1 MLIQIPVENAVKHA
15 LRDKEGERNLWISIH
30 RRENGICIKVKMCIR
45 DRANFRVAI
54 DCVNSVGGIIL
65 PQLLEQL
72 GVQYVEKL
80 YCEPT
85 GNFQH
90 NPEPLEKNLGDIM
103 NLMKGGKA
111 DVAFVVDPDVDRLA
125 TVSYTHLGGNGGNR
139 FVHYEG
145 NGSDA

>member
-1 MLIQIPVENAVKHA
+1 MLALDLVDVEA
-15 LRDKEGERNLWISIH
+15 
-30 RRENGICIKVKMCIR
+30 IR
-45 DRANFRVAI
+45 KAGFRVAI

-72 GVQYVEKL
+72 GVQHVEKL

-103 NLMKGGKA
+103 ELMKGGKA
-111 DVAFVVDPDVDRLA
+111 M
-125 TVSYTHLGGNGGNR
+125 
-139 FVHYEG
+139 
-145 NGSDA
+145 

>member
-1 MLIQIPVENAVKHA
+1 MLALDLVDVEA
-15 LRDKEGERNLWISIH
+15 
-30 RRENGICIKVKMCIR
+30 IR
-45 DRANFRVAI
+45 KADFRVAI

-72 GVQYVEKL
+72 GVKHVEKL

-103 NLMKGGKA
+103 NLMKGGKQT
-111 DVAFVVDPDVDRLA
+111 L
-125 TVSYTHLGGNGGNR
+125 LLW
-139 FVHYEG
+139 
-145 NGSDA
+145 